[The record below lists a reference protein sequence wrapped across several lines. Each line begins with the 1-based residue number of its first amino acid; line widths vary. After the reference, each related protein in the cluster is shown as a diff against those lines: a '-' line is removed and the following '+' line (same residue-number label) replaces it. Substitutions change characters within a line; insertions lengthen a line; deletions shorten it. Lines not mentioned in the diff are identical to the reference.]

1 MINKIL
7 SYALFIL
14 LTTFSTFSFAEEYI
28 DGKST
33 TEIIIQQ
40 QAQLTVLS
48 SNGAVAIAGLNT
60 SISNLNT
67 VVTNNSAAIT
77 NLNSTVS
84 SNAVAI
90 SNITTVV
97 TNGAVAIAG
106 LNTSIS
112 NLNTVVTN
120 NSAAITN
127 LNSTVSSNAVA
138 ISNLNT
144 VVTNT
149 FVNDF
154 PLSSAASQN
163 VSVAYTA
170 QFLWVTNTLCKLYM
184 PDPSTIPLTN
194 SLTIKMTVD
203 INTNSLLLAPIYC
216 VTSGVGSVNAL
227 ILTNSGTSAY
237 MCDLQCAGTN
247 LNRKWRFY
255 GL

>member
-120 NSAAITN
+120 
-127 LNSTVSSNAVA
+127 
-138 ISNLNT
+138 
-144 VVTNT
+144 T